1 MLKIAA
7 NNRTTVTA
15 RVNVRDEAGNVT
27 VVDVKLTGLLRSQ
40 DDWDALFARHESSGE
55 SPTVTDIYRANAAL
69 YAEVF
74 DGWQGPLDAAGQP
87 LPYSPDA
94 VSVLLTSEHGPAA
107 NAAFMQAVHE
117 LRFGAV
123 EKN

>member
-15 RVNVRDEAGNVT
+15 RVSVRDEAGVVT
-27 VVDVKLTGLLRSQ
+27 VAEVKLTGMLRTQ
-40 DDWDALFARHESSGE
+40 DGWDALFARHEAKGDSAS
-55 SPTVTDIYRANAAL
+55 VTSIYRANAAL

-74 DGWQGPLDAAGQP
+74 DGWQGPLDEAGRP
-87 LPYSPDA
+87 LPYSPQA
-94 VSVLLTSEHGPAA
+94 VETLLISEHGPAA
-107 NAAFMQAVHE
+107 NTAFMQAVHE
-117 LRFGAV
+117 LRFGAI